1 MALAFCWITTRLT
14 RVLRMKR
21 MTVSLPL
28 ATPPV
33 FGEFLHHAARGP
45 GPELLHPR
53 LLLDA
58 SHSPQSHCIGFGR
71 NPYADGSGPNFKPS
85 LLFTVGPHNQVAPSK
100 LAPVIV
106 MISGDQC
113 QAISCERMA
122 FRTMS
127 ETFLRALS
135 FSASSMKWV
144 FWHWRKRRAKRHRL
158 KVAVKIYNILLRE
171 ARKDAK
177 KNKAKD
183 EPDSDRFLLR
193 CLKRLHDADMIEYVT
208 RVPFS

>member
-1 MALAFCWITTRLT
+1 MPERWLDGFCISPEKNDLLT
-14 RVLRMKR
+14 VCPLFCNPSRVWRISSACR
-21 MTVSLPL
+21 P
-28 ATPPV
+28 
-33 FGEFLHHAARGP
+33 GP

-53 LLLDA
+53 LLLDS
-58 SHSPQSHCIGFGR
+58 SHSPQSHCSGFGR

-100 LAPVIV
+100 LARVIV

-135 FSASSMKWV
+135 FAASSMKWV
-144 FWHWRKRRAKRHRL
+144 
-158 KVAVKIYNILLRE
+158 
-171 ARKDAK
+171 
-177 KNKAKD
+177 
-183 EPDSDRFLLR
+183 
-193 CLKRLHDADMIEYVT
+193 
-208 RVPFS
+208 

>member
-1 MALAFCWITTRLT
+1 
-14 RVLRMKR
+14 
-21 MTVSLPL
+21 
-28 ATPPV
+28 
-33 FGEFLHHAARGP
+33 
-45 GPELLHPR
+45 
-53 LLLDA
+53 
-58 SHSPQSHCIGFGR
+58 
-71 NPYADGSGPNFKPS
+71 
-85 LLFTVGPHNQVAPSK
+85 
-100 LAPVIV
+100 
-106 MISGDQC
+106 MISVKL
-113 QAISCERMA
+113 SRERMA